1 MKPKKYEKKQPK
13 KKLNKMAKPDAQVMR
28 LW

>member
-13 KKLNKMAKPDAQVMR
+13 KKKKMAKPDAQVMR
-28 LW
+28 L